1 MRRSAAIA
9 LGLLLVGTRALP
21 GQMPAIR
28 GYFLNVGLW
37 SDSTAFNIGGF
48 GDLNRLRLMAEP
60 TIGSLRFE
68 VAYEHVL
75 TASVRGAAGAGAGGL
90 VVPGGGEWV
99 KLQWDLEESDHVLWR
114 HRFDRLNAN
123 WSPADWVTLTAGR
136 QTISWATTLL
146 LGPADPFIPFDPS
159 DPFRDYRAGVDALRL
174 QVFPGPLS
182 DIDLVLRPAKVRRGG
197 SVVDETMTVLGRGRG
212 VWRNWELS
220 GWFGVLHDR
229 VAGAIGAAGGAGQL
243 ALRGELSV
251 RDGDGG
257 VDVRG
262 AVGVDSRLELLGRD
276 FYWSVEYQHDDLG
289 AASAGDL
296 ARVASSQAFARGEL
310 QTLSR
315 DVATTQLSYQLH
327 PLWTTD
333 VLMLWSLTDG
343 SAMLSPGATYSA
355 SNEITLRAGLFMGVG
370 DGTATGATPIPS
382 TYGVTPTIVYLS
394 ASLFF

>member
-1 MRRSAAIA
+1 MSRTTRIA
-9 LGLLLVGTRALP
+9 LFLSLAGVYSASAQAPT
-21 GQMPAIR
+21 IR
-28 GYFLNVGLW
+28 GYYLNVGLW
-37 SDSTAFNIGGF
+37 SDSTPLNAGGF
-48 GDLNRLRLMAEP
+48 GDVSRFRVMTEP
-60 TIGSLRFE
+60 TIGPVGLE

-75 TASVRGAAGAGAGGL
+75 TYSARASGGTSGGI

-99 KLQWDLEESDHVLWR
+99 ELQWALEESDHVAWR
-114 HRFDRLNAN
+114 HRFDRLNAS
-123 WSPADWVTLTAGR
+123 WAPKEWVALTAGR

-174 QVFPGPLS
+174 QAFPSPLS
-182 DIDLVLRPAKVRRGG
+182 DVDLVLRLAKVRRGG
-197 SVVDETMTVLGRGRG
+197 TVADETVTVLGRGRG

-229 VAGAIGAAGGAGQL
+229 AAGAIGAAGGAGQL

-262 AVGVDSRLELLGRD
+262 AVGVDSRLDLMGRD

-289 AASAGDL
+289 AASADEL
-296 ARVASSQAFARGEL
+296 ARVASSPAFARGEL

-315 DVATTQLSYQLH
+315 DVVATQLSYQPH

-333 VLMLWSLTDG
+333 LLMLWSLTDG
-343 SAMLSPGATYSA
+343 SALLLPGATYSA